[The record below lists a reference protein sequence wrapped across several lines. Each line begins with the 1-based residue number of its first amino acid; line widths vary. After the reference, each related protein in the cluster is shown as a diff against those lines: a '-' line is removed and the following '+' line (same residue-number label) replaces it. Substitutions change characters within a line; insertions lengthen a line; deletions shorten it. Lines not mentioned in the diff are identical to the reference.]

1 MIKFRL
7 WQRLA
12 VVPHHCNAYARDLLI
27 VECTVQWHYC
37 QPLPPCYS
45 GPSSCTV
52 ATPRTARDVDV
63 AAHRVHSAPY
73 AGMPAARTVLRP
85 TPGSAATSPHEGTLR
100 DRRPHPRDTGSQT
113 FGACGRGGGGLRKS
127 KRELGIGGWV
137 DHETR

>member
-37 QPLPPCYS
+37 PPPPPCYS

-85 TPGSAATSPHEGTLR
+85 TPGPAATSPHEAPSEIEGPTPGIR
-100 DRRPHPRDTGSQT
+100 ISNIWRMRARRRGPSQIQT
-113 FGACGRGGGGLRKS
+113 RIGHRGVGRS
-127 KRELGIGGWV
+127 
-137 DHETR
+137 